1 MTRSIRCTRPWIVVR
16 AVPAACLCLLAIALA
31 GCDADRTEGQSGVT
45 VEPLT
50 PSAIVAGSPVPTASA
65 APRAQA
71 AVALTPTAPAAI
83 LQPTIVPLS
92 TAAPTSVPQSTATVA
107 PAPAVPALTPTP
119 MAPPPPQPAPRSGND
134 GKPRPTSA
142 AGLRVWSDGDS
153 TSYFMSLS
161 FLQTMSALDALP
173 VQAAEYKQ
181 STGLLNPAYFDWP
194 AYAAAQMEAYRPDIA
209 VFMIGANDAS
219 VGMPLEVY
227 HQRVGAMMDL
237 LYAPR
242 RYVVWIGQPNMGRP
256 DLLAAVPAMNEVFRQ
271 EAAARPWVL
280 YVDAWAATSDS
291 SGHYAQFL
299 PDEHGVL
306 TQMRTDDGVHFTA
319 AGGRLLANAAIAELF
334 GFR

>member
-1 MTRSIRCTRPWIVVR
+1 MTRCIRRTRPRIGARV
-16 AVPAACLCLLAIALA
+16 VPAAFLCVFVVALL
-31 GCDADRTEGQSGVT
+31 GCNADPTEGDGGVT
-45 VEPLT
+45 VEPLMPSAVAASPCAIVAAPSPVAPT
-50 PSAIVAGSPVPTASA
+50 PSAAAS
-65 APRAQA
+65 
-71 AVALTPTAPAAI
+71 I

-92 TAAPTSVPQSTATVA
+92 TASATSVPQPAATVA
-107 PAPAVPALTPTP
+107 PATAAPVLSPTP
-119 MAPPPPQPAPRSGND
+119 LPSTRSQPLARSGND
-134 GKPRPTSA
+134 GKLRPTSA

-173 VQAAEYKQ
+173 VQPAEYKQ

-194 AYAAAQMEAYRPDIA
+194 AYATAQMESYRPDIV

-237 LYAPR
+237 LFAPG

-280 YVDAWAATSDS
+280 YVDAWAATSDA
-291 SGHYAQFL
+291 SGNYAQLL

-319 AGGRLLANAAIAELF
+319 AGGRLLANAALAELF